1 MEDRVY
7 TNEEIE
13 KEVQERVA
21 FKLNDIKD
29 AINNNIKRCK
39 YSQYHGIIELS
50 KPKLSKEIPAFLAH
64 SNYRIG
70 EESWTVLNELFKNFG
85 E

>member
-13 KEVQERVA
+13 KEVQDRVA

-39 YSQYHGIIELS
+39 WIQYHGITGLN
-50 KPKLSKEIPAFLAH
+50 KTKLAQ
-64 SNYRIG
+64 
-70 EESWTVLNELFKNFG
+70 
-85 E
+85 